1 MLVSSGASS
10 AAARSSA
17 VLYDAERRLPEM
29 ARMRIELR
37 GLDRRH
43 AEDELDLVG
52 DEQVAVRQGLVPLQ
66 IELAA
71 VDRAGEL
78 EADALVAPR
87 IGRAGVGDHAG
98 ELDRTGDALDRDLA
112 GQADLAVADR
122 RERARGEGDLR
133 VGGGV

>member
-71 VDRAGEL
+71 V
-78 EADALVAPR
+78 
-87 IGRAGVGDHAG
+87 GRAGVGDHAG

-133 VGGGV
+133 VGG